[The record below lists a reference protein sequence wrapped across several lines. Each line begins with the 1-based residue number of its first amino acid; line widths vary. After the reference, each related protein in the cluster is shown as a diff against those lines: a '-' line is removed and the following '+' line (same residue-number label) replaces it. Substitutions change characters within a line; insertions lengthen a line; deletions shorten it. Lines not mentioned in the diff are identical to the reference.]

1 MTSAKTK
8 RSENL
13 FNHILIFKCQK
24 QKRLQK
30 CYQKRNYTMPY
41 ARIISTEFKSEQDLE
56 VAVIAW
62 KKWYPDNMPASL
74 SRHIVRTGDKS
85 TMMSSVFENEELL
98 NQAQVIAAQ
107 WWEMYGLHVFETV
120 VFDGPTID

>member
-1 MTSAKTK
+1 MSEVVAFAK
-8 RSENL
+8 
-13 FNHILIFKCQK
+13 IFSKKELHNAICA
-24 QKRLQK
+24 
-30 CYQKRNYTMPY
+30 NYKH
-41 ARIISTEFKSEQDLE
+41 RIQSEQDLE

-85 TMMSSVFENEELL
+85 TMMTSVYENEELL

-107 WWEMYGLHVFETV
+107 WWEMYGHHVYETI

>member
-1 MTSAKTK
+1 MTREKTK
-8 RSENL
+8 RYDYLSY
-13 FNHILIFKCQK
+13 HILIFNCQK

-56 VAVIAW
+56 VAEIAW

-85 TMMSSVFENEELL
+85 TMMTSVYENEDLL
-98 NQAQVIAAQ
+98 NQAQAIAAQ
-107 WWEMYGLHVFETV
+107 WWEMYGHHVYETI